1 MSTQES
7 TSLLPQANSPTERPA
22 WIKYA
27 AIAGVVVVGGV
38 VVVAAW
44 PSAKSVASAV
54 TGQEPL
60 AGHNAT
66 PANETK
72 YPAKY
77 ANFYKDMFAKMDLTT
92 DPCDDFYQYACGGWL
107 AATELPDTE
116 SNLDTSFQVVNKNND
131 KIMHDILAS
140 HPPVIDPFYQ
150 SCLSEPN
157 VNDKAIADVTAQ
169 LNHIAN
175 LSTLDEVVAYAGF
188 LRVNASVNAFFDV
201 SASVDAKNSSVA
213 VLEISQGGLTMP
225 SVEYYANTT
234 KYSAVFEEYIAALS
248 LSIDVF
254 HGVSAATIL
263 DFESQLANISL
274 PESQLRDPWAT
285 YHKSNISSVV
295 AAYPHVAKYLRG
307 VNSAWLNKPSLTVM
321 VPTPEFFPAQAN
333 LLSKTDLKLVKAYL
347 SFQLVNA
354 RSPFLGETLRLAN
367 HKFQSVLQGLPE
379 KESREVFCL
388 SFVKTL
394 LGEYLGQLYM
404 EKAFSPTMKTQARV
418 LIKQIESAMVDLV
431 NTVDWLRAP
440 TRRVALEKV
449 ANMANFVG
457 GPDSFE
463 HIAYNMS
470 STSFY
475 ANIQALNR
483 WTVEKSFGSIGKPV
497 DVTKWDM
504 FAYTA
509 DAYNDP
515 SANKMVFP
523 AAFLQKPVY
532 GAADYPAVVNYARIG
547 VVMGHELTHG
557 FDDEGR
563 NFDPHGQLADWWS
576 PQVKE
581 TFVHNAKCMAD
592 QYSTFPVY
600 GLDGKT
606 LLGHVNG
613 QLTLGENIADNGGL
627 KLSYNAYQQAK
638 KADPS
643 IADIGYDD
651 AKLYFTA
658 FVQGW
663 WCKKATDNYA
673 INWINTNPHSPTQW
687 RARGPLMNSKV
698 FADAFQCPAGSPMN
712 PTKKCVVW

>member
-188 LRVNASVNAFFDV
+188 FD
-201 SASVDAKNSSVA
+201 VDAKNSSVA

-354 RSPFLGETLRLAN
+354 CSPFLGETLRLAN

-431 NTVDWLRAP
+431 NTVDWLDAP